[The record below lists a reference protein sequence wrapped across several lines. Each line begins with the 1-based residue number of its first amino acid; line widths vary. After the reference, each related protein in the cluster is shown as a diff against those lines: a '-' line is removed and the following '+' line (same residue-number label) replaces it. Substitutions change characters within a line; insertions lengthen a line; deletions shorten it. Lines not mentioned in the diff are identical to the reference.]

1 MNSNPVDDVSIE
13 NEKVQIEA
21 QIRKVVL
28 SITNK
33 ITRSFNDVLLDVNTK
48 GDDNFEFINELLS
61 NSDIVTKLLPLVIVQ
76 TTPLILSDAKV
87 CLILLH
93 IILLKYFYKW
103 DGQNYHALV
112 ELQYLLRDFSPMTFV
127 FRVSFPPIY
136 LKIFSVE

>member
-13 NEKVQIEA
+13 NEKVQVEA

-48 GDDNFEFINELLS
+48 VDDNFEFINELLS

-103 DGQNYHALV
+103 DGQNYHAPV
-112 ELQYLLRDFSPMTFV
+112 EL
-127 FRVSFPPIY
+127 
-136 LKIFSVE
+136 